1 MCWHADNVIE
11 RWLLW
16 QERHFP
22 WGFNLWYIV
31 LEIVS
36 ATFTQLEMLQLSHS
50 KILESSP
57 VSRASNS
64 GWYSGKLKSQWA
76 LASLPHTCH
85 QAGTDPQLGR
95 VTRGRIWKSRATYNA
110 KFLSATRIT
119 ACLQPTKPGPST
131 WVGYSGLTFI
141 AVPVLF
147 CVFNVFKSMSR
158 LMEWGRKSWRED

>member
-1 MCWHADNVIE
+1 MCGHADNVIE
-11 RWLLW
+11 SLLLW

-31 LEIVS
+31 LEIVP
-36 ATFTQLEMLQLSHS
+36 ATFTQLEMLQLSPS

-57 VSRASNS
+57 VSRASDS

-76 LASLPHTCH
+76 EHWPVSHTPVTCH

-95 VTRGRIWKSRATYNA
+95 VTRGRIWKSRATMQSS
-110 KFLSATRIT
+110 FPQLVSLL
-119 ACLQPTKPGPST
+119 ACSLQSQGHQPE
-131 WVGYSGLTFI
+131 WGLTFI
-141 AVPVLF
+141 AEPVLF
-147 CVFNVFKSMSR
+147 CVFNVLKSMSR